1 MNPLLFTELA
11 VMEEGREW
19 TRRRLQAQLQRQ
31 ADQVPL
37 VDVHS
42 GETLRQVRR
51 RPLTL
56 DTVVGRV
63 ELEVA
68 YGYARG
74 RGAWVSPVRVAWGLE
89 PGQRIS
95 PELQS
100 RLCFNATV
108 APSYEAAA
116 ALAQR
121 WGCPVSDDL
130 VHAQVQRIGE
140 RAAVL
145 QPPVAVAPAPEPEF
159 SLVIMM
165 DGWMARERG
174 PDWGAGARKRDAE
187 RVVWHE
193 IKSAVIYH
201 LEQRAQTAGGRGLLV
216 EKYVVASPPQTGPVE
231 FGAAVQAEAM
241 RRGLAR
247 ARKVYVVMDGA
258 VWLWALSEDRFAGAI
273 QILDFHHAREHL
285 MEVAKALYGE
295 NTEAA
300 RAWVQPLIRDL
311 RRGGETRVIRT
322 LEQLLKPSGDRTR
335 EAQEVVEREVEYFRT
350 HADHMHYRRWERQGA
365 PLGSGA
371 VESLGTQLQ
380 RRLRTCGQFW
390 ERPGLTRLLALV
402 VTFKNRD
409 DTLLWN

>member
-1 MNPLLFTELA
+1 
-11 VMEEGREW
+11 
-19 TRRRLQAQLQRQ
+19 
-31 ADQVPL
+31 
-37 VDVHS
+37 
-42 GETLRQVRR
+42 
-51 RPLTL
+51 L
-56 DTVVGRV
+56 DTVVGTV

-68 YGYARG
+68 YGYAPSRDV
-74 RGAWVSPVRVAWGLE
+74 WVSPVRVAWGLE

-116 ALAQR
+116 VIARR

-140 RAAVL
+140 RAAAL
-145 QPPVAVAPAPEPEF
+145 TPAAAVAPDPEPEF

-193 IKSAVIYH
+193 IKSGVIYH
-201 LEQRAQTAGGRGLLV
+201 LEQRAETAGGRGLLI

-231 FGAAVQAEAM
+231 FGAAVQAEAL

-258 VWLWALSEDRFAGAI
+258 VWLWALSEDRFAQAVK
-273 QILDFHHAREHL
+273 ILDFHHAREHL
-285 MEVAKALYGE
+285 MEVAKALHGE

-300 RAWVQPLIRDL
+300 QAWVQPLIRDL
-311 RRGGETRVIRT
+311 RQGGEARVIDT
-322 LEQLLKPSGDRTR
+322 LEQLLKPSGGRSR
-335 EAQEVVEREVEYFRT
+335 EAQEVVEREAEYFRT
-350 HADHMHYRRWERQGA
+350 HADHVHYRRWDRNGA

-409 DTLLWN
+409 ESLLWN